1 VELLKQ
7 KKFKPLPIELQTLLI
22 FGGWSGLYDTIN
34 KKDIINFVENVIN
47 FWTTLSL
54 EYSNNFGGLLSEQFF
69 KHVIDSVKKNATYG
83 NIRKK

>member
-1 VELLKQ
+1 
-7 KKFKPLPIELQTLLI
+7 
-22 FGGWSGLYDTIN
+22 
-34 KKDIINFVENVIN
+34 VENVIN